1 MHPQTFPGSHLFYN
15 YLQWLISNIWPW
27 TLHGNTQVETLL
39 CLTLKALVL
48 LQPEDLADVL
58 DAARREFIAVFSHL
72 VRGLREHQ
80 VPAFAASGA
89 KVPAVR
95 ALVVLQQRQNTGTFK

>member
-1 MHPQTFPGSHLFYN
+1 M
-15 YLQWLISNIWPW
+15 
-27 TLHGNTQVETLL
+27 QVETLL

-58 DAARREFIAVFSHL
+58 DAARRELIAVFSHL

-80 VPAFAASGA
+80 VPAFADSGA

-95 ALVVLQQRQNTGTFK
+95 ALVVLQQRQNTGAFKWNWFKKYIYTVYISSLSKCCKNV